1 MWTLIREQ
9 LAMNGRVDEMPFLL
23 GLGLGTMILFFSF
36 FFGLKKN
43 EFYIW
48 SCLKV
53 LALLLSLIARSDLVS
68 LAAWVFAG
76 ILSWVL
82 AMRFYYFFPASWLVV
97 LGYQLLRF
105 QPMFSMY
112 APSGF
117 CVGLGSLFWFYGG
130 VKAVSG
136 RTIRQVCQGWVLGQ
150 LGFFILVSAKEFHVN
165 LFYESVVLGLLGGVL
180 ANALARTAQ
189 CFESIFLSEWE
200 GKRSRSKEFGFFISA
215 GGLSVA
221 FIYGGFVFGQSL
233 GAIVGL
239 GFLLGWLFL
248 ILSYWRVGQHLF
260 VKRSLRLETV

>member
-1 MWTLIREQ
+1 MWALIWEQ

-23 GLGLGTMILFFSF
+23 GLGLGTMVLFFSF
-36 FFGLKKN
+36 FLGSQKN

-53 LALLLSLIARSDLVS
+53 LGLLLSLIARSDLVS

-82 AMRFYYFFPASWLVV
+82 AVRFYYFFAASWLVV

-112 APSGF
+112 VPPGF
-117 CVGLGSLFWFYGG
+117 WVGLGSLFWLYGG
-130 VKAVSG
+130 AKAVSG
-136 RTIRQVCQGWVLGQ
+136 RTIRQVCQGWLLGQ

-165 LFYESVVLGLLGGVL
+165 LFYEVVVLGFLGEALVSIL
-180 ANALARTAQ
+180 AQNTQR
-189 CFESIFLSEWE
+189 FGSIFLSEWE
-200 GKRSRSKEFGFFISA
+200 GKRSESKELGFFMST
-215 GGLSVA
+215 GGLAIA
-221 FIYGGFVFGQSL
+221 FVYEGFVFWQSL

-260 VKRSLRLETV
+260 VKRSLRLEAV